1 MKKLLLIL
9 VLSSVSTSVMAEW
22 TLVGGENDSTSY
34 ADLSTINKNG
44 DIATMW
50 VLEDLK
56 TAKGNSGERYVSTNA
71 QYGYDCKEEKFRTM
85 AFFNMSEKMGKGK
98 VVKFFV
104 AKSIEWEPIPPGS
117 VTYTLWGIACVR
129 HELIS

>member
-1 MKKLLLIL
+1 MKKLLLTL
-9 VLSSVSTSVMAEW
+9 VLTSASMSVMAEW

-34 ADLSTINKNG
+34 ADLSTINKSE
-44 DIATMW
+44 DIVAMW

-56 TAKGNSGERYVSTNA
+56 TAKGDSGERYLSTNA
-71 QYGYDCKEEKFRTM
+71 QYGYDCKEEKFRTI
-85 AFFNMSEKMGKGK
+85 AYFNMSEKMGKGK

-104 AKSIEWEPIPPGS
+104 AKSIEWKPIPPGS